1 MIARLKKRYPYWK
14 RLIAIPVVAV
24 GVLVFIVM
32 AKTKRQPVRKPVE
45 ERVSMV
51 RVIEARSTPV
61 VPRAIG
67 YGYIQPAQV
76 WEAVAEVSGKVVELA
91 PQFKR
96 GTVLAKGEVLVR
108 IDPAE
113 SGFVREQSEAE
124 VERIQAEIRRLN
136 QSERDTRRQLEVE
149 RGQLELVAK
158 ELERN
163 RKLVE
168 QGVISQSELDV
179 QERGYLAQRNAVQN
193 YESTLNSIPAQRA
206 ALRAQLASAR
216 SKTADAR
223 LDEERTVIRT
233 PFDCRI
239 SSANVELG
247 QAVTTNEVVATLD
260 SLGSHEALVQVPF
273 HAFRNL
279 LPQGEYI
286 SGGAEVSLEEL
297 RQFVGIDAIIR
308 MRTAGET
315 LEWIGHLARIS
326 DQVDAETRTIG
337 LFVSVDNVIVD
348 DDMSERLPIIKNM
361 YAEVEFLGRR
371 KGPFVVV
378 PRTAVEAG
386 VVNVVGPDSR
396 LERREVDVA
405 FVQSSIAVLR
415 GGVAPGE
422 QVVVS
427 ELIPAVDGMLLDPV
441 TDEPLQQR
449 IANEALGRV
458 AAK

>member
-1 MIARLKKRYPYWK
+1 MITRLKRRYPYWK
-14 RLIAIPVVAV
+14 RLIAIPVILL
-24 GVLVFIVM
+24 GVLVFVLM
-32 AKTKRQPVRKPVE
+32 VKTRHEPKKKLAE

-51 RVIEARSTPV
+51 RVIEAQSTPV

-67 YGYIQPAQV
+67 YGYLQPTQV

-124 VERIQAEIRRLN
+124 VERIQAEISRLN
-136 QSERDTRRQLEVE
+136 QSAKDTRRQLEVE

-168 QGVISQSELDV
+168 QGVISQSELDA
-179 QERGYLAQRNAVQN
+179 QERTYLAQRNAVQN

-206 ALRAQLASAR
+206 ALKAQLASAR

-223 LDEERTVIRT
+223 LDEERTVITT

-247 QAVTTNEVVATLD
+247 QAVTVNEVVATLD
-260 SLGSHEALVQVPF
+260 SLGSHEALVQVPL
-273 HAFRNL
+273 HAFHNL
-279 LPQGEYI
+279 LPQGEYVAE
-286 SGGAEVSLEEL
+286 GTEVSLEEL
-297 RQFVGIDAIIR
+297 RQFIGIDAIIR
-308 MRTAGET
+308 MRSSGET
-315 LEWIGHLARIS
+315 LEWMGHLARIS
-326 DQVDAETRTIG
+326 DQMDSETRTIG

-348 DDMSERLPIIKNM
+348 GDRPDQLPIIKNM
-361 YAEVEFLGRR
+361 YAEVEFFGRR

-378 PRTAVEAG
+378 PRTAVEG
-386 VVNVVGPDSR
+386 GMVNIVGQDER
-396 LERREVDVA
+396 LERREVDIA

-415 GGVAPGE
+415 KGVAPGE
-422 QVVVS
+422 RVVVS
-427 ELIPAVDGMLLDPV
+427 KLVPAVEGMLLQPV
-441 TDEPLQQR
+441 VDETLQKR
-449 IANEALGRV
+449 IQAEALGRV